1 MIESA
6 RIEIERAQALEMLSD
21 VTRNTSVMIFQYQ
34 QFFDGTNSIPFCN
47 PAVFEVCGVSAE
59 AAMENP
65 KNVFDQVHPDDLQ
78 MLLNTIDESA
88 RKLET
93 WNLDFRFI
101 HKLNKK
107 VCWVSGKSYPRSMP
121 CGGVLWNGSICIITD
136 AVKTTIRL
144 NRANAY
150 INKSNKILLLQTEEK
165 LKRADDLLIA
175 NAELAFQAAEK
186 TKRADELLIANAELA
201 FQGAEKTK
209 YAEELVIAKLAA
221 ESATAYKSAFLANMS
236 HEIRTP
242 MNGILGLLV
251 LLKRTKLEELQF
263 DYANKAEGAAH
274 ALLGILDDILDFS
287 KVEAG
292 KMTLDPEPFVFSKL
306 MLDLETI
313 MSANLHGKPLSL
325 RFDLDPLIPLIAVG
339 DASRINQVLI
349 NLCGNAIKFTA
360 NGAVHVSVTLKC
372 LTAKELELAFSVND
386 TGIGLS
392 PEQQGRIFESFAQA
406 DVSTSRR
413 FGGTG
418 LGLSISQRLLELMG
432 SKLQVR
438 SEFGAGSSFY
448 FDLTLKLPSP
458 TLLKLAQEMPLK
470 TAGATHLKQLTGLR
484 VLVAEDN
491 QINQLIVKT
500 LLEQDGATVT
510 IVENGQFA
518 VDALHLSPTGFDIV
532 LMDVQMPTMDGLQ
545 ATKHIRQ
552 QLKLIDLPI
561 IAMTANVMSADH
573 QDCIDA
579 GMNDLVGKP
588 FKIQSLVTLIK
599 EYKK

>member
-1 MIESA
+1 MVESA
-6 RIEIERAQALEMLSD
+6 RIEIEHVQALEKLSD
-21 VTRNTSVMIFQYQ
+21 VTLNISIMVFQYR
-34 QFFDGTNSIPFCN
+34 QFFDGTHSIPFCN

-78 MLLNTIDESA
+78 MLLDSIDESA

-93 WNLDFRFI
+93 WNINYRFI
-101 HKLNKK
+101 HKLNRK
-107 VCWVSGKSYPRSMP
+107 VVWVSGKSRPRSMP
-121 CGGVLWNGSICIITD
+121 DGGVLWNGSNSIITD

-150 INKSNKILLLQTEEK
+150 IDKFNKVLLLQTEMR
-165 LKRADDLLIA
+165 LKRADELVIA
-175 NAELAFQAAEK
+175 NAELEFQSAEK
-186 TKRADELLIANAELA
+186 TKRAD
-201 FQGAEKTK
+201 
-209 YAEELVIAKLAA
+209 ELVIAKLAA
-221 ESATAYKSAFLANMS
+221 ESATLSKSVFLANMS

-251 LLKRTKLEELQF
+251 LLKRTKLEEIQF

-292 KMTLDPEPFVFSKL
+292 KMTLDPEPFVLSNL
-306 MLDLETI
+306 VSDLETI
-313 MSANLHGKPLSL
+313 MSANLRGKPLSL
-325 RFDLDPLIPLIAVG
+325 MFNVDPLIPEIVIG

-349 NLCGNAIKFTA
+349 NLGGNAIKFTA
-360 NGAVHVSVTLKC
+360 NGAVHVSVTLKH
-372 LTAKELELAFSVND
+372 LTSKEVELAFSVND

-392 PEQQGRIFESFAQA
+392 LEQQGRIFESFAQA

-418 LGLSISQRLLELMG
+418 LGLSITQRLLELMG

-448 FDLTLKLPSP
+448 FDLTLNLPSV
-458 TLLKLAQEMPLK
+458 TLLKLAQEVPLK
-470 TAGATHLKQLTGLR
+470 TVGATNLTQLTDLR

-491 QINQLIVKT
+491 LINQLVVKT

-510 IVENGQFA
+510 MVENGQLA
-518 VDALHLSPTGFDIV
+518 VDALHLSPNGFDIV
-532 LMDVQMPTMDGLQ
+532 LMDVQMPIMDGLQ

-552 QLKLIDLPI
+552 QLKLTELPI
-561 IAMTANVMSADH
+561 IAMTANAMASDR
-573 QDCIDA
+573 QECIDA
-579 GMNDLVGKP
+579 GMNDHVGKP
-588 FKIQSLVTLIK
+588 FKIKSMVTLIK